1 MMTACGRNRSC
12 NTAFVKML
20 LITTVVWRLL
30 CQHNFM
36 TQQDVHL
43 QDSIWALVLYIQ
55 LRDTWYSKTY
65 THWVLLML
73 TVTSNSIRHYCW
85 SICSTT
91 STESDAFMQKIVSGN
106 DVWCHHFQTQKKNC
120 MQWEQPFFPA
130 LKNSIPNY
138 LQGKLHWFFDINAT
152 VVVGAVAVVDLE
164 VYQLLRLS
172 APIYYL
178 VTHCHSVVNY
188 PCKCH
193 KSCEMP
199 LAHMKVKNRIKIS
212 GSSPNVSLMVLGT

>member
-1 MMTACGRNRSC
+1 MTACGQNRSC

-91 STESDAFMQKIVSGN
+91 STESDAFLQKIVSGN

-120 MQWEQPFFPA
+120 MQWEQPSSPCPKKF
-130 LKNSIPNY
+130 NSQPST
-138 LQGKLHWFFDINAT
+138 GKVTLI
-152 VVVGAVAVVDLE
+152 
-164 VYQLLRLS
+164 LRHQC
-172 APIYYL
+172 Y
-178 VTHCHSVVNY
+178 C
-188 PCKCH
+188 CC
-193 KSCEMP
+193 
-199 LAHMKVKNRIKIS
+199 
-212 GSSPNVSLMVLGT
+212 GSSSSSRFRGISVIKAICTCLLFSNTLP